1 MCNKDSGGWEW
12 PTDGSWSCGCREATV
27 GSAGRTRLEK
37 TACGAGKDFFRGVVG
52 KQAAQLR
59 LETLMPFALLSRKA
73 GSDPLAQD
81 LPGVRTA
88 GGRLLSDLRVGAA
101 AEDDVEQDATVA
113 VGVVSAEH
121 VDRQD

>member
-1 MCNKDSGGWEW
+1 M
-12 PTDGSWSCGCREATV
+12 
-27 GSAGRTRLEK
+27 
-37 TACGAGKDFFRGVVG
+37 G

-81 LPGVRTA
+81 LHGVRTA
-88 GGRLLSDLRVGAA
+88 GGLRVGAA

-113 VGVVSAEH
+113 VGVVRAER